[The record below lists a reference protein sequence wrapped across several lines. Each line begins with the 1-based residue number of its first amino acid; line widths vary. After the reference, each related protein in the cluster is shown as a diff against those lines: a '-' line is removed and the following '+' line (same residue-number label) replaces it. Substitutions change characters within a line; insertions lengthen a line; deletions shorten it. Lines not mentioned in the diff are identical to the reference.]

1 MIRFPGSPS
10 GSSATRHAARYAF
23 AALAA
28 VALAGCTVGPNFHP
42 PAAPPQ
48 ANYLATGPLTS
59 TSAAAGAANGQAQR
73 FVRGAELQRDWYRLY
88 HNAALNHLIDEAL
101 AANPTRAAA
110 EQRLAAARD
119 AVRVMFGGRYPSLSG
134 SAGASRQRLTG
145 IPLGLANP
153 EFSNT
158 FNLFDLQLTAAYN
171 LDIFGELTRR
181 IENQQ
186 ALEAAAHARVL
197 DTTATLV
204 DNVVATAL
212 AEAAARTTLHGLREI
227 IDQQRQTL
235 ALVKTQERLGTALQ
249 SAVLQA
255 QTQLANTEALIPDL
269 EQQISVARH
278 RMAILTGL
286 PPSDYHG
293 PEFVLDDFALPQDLP
308 LTLPARLVD
317 QRPDVLMARD
327 LLHAASAEVG
337 VATAE
342 QLPQLQITAGYGRD
356 ALKISTFNSPPAKQF
371 NLGIG
376 LLAPIFEGGSL
387 RANKQ
392 RAVDNYNAAAE
403 DYRAT
408 VLNAFDQ
415 VADAMRALQ
424 HDATR
429 LAARHRARQAAE
441 ATAQLVLAQ
450 FRAGAADQLAN
461 RAAQV
466 DLRRAEISYADA
478 RLARLV
484 DTATLMRALGGGW
497 WPKADEPPPEG
508 LTTTPLAQ
516 PIPIKTPSP

>member
-1 MIRFPGSPS
+1 M
-10 GSSATRHAARYAF
+10 RY
-23 AALAA
+23 ALAA
-28 VALAGCTVGPNFHP
+28 LVALALAGCTVGPDFHA

-48 ANYLATGPLTS
+48 ADYLASGPLSAT
-59 TSAAAGAANGQAQR
+59 AAASGAATGQAQR
-73 FVRGAELQRDWYRLY
+73 FVRGEALQRDWYRLY
-88 HNAALNHLIDEAL
+88 RNEGLNRLIGEAL

-119 AVRVMFGGRYPSLSG
+119 AVRVMYGGRYPSL
-134 SAGASRQRLTG
+134 AGGAGVSRQRVTG
-145 IPLGLANP
+145 VALGLADP

-186 ALEAAAHARVL
+186 ALEDAAHARLL

-212 AEAAARTTLHGLREI
+212 AEAAARTTLQALREI

-235 ALVKTQERLGTALQ
+235 ALVKAQERLGTALQ

-255 QTQLANTEALIPDL
+255 QTQMANTQALIPDF
-269 EQQISVARH
+269 EQQVSVARH
-278 RMAILTGL
+278 RMAILTGR
-286 PPSDYHG
+286 PPSGYHG
-293 PEFVLDDFALPQDLP
+293 PEFTLDDFSLPQELP
-308 LTLPARLVD
+308 LTLPAQLVD
-317 QRPDVLMARD
+317 QRPDVLMARS

-337 VATAE
+337 VATAQ

-356 ALKISTFNSPPAKQF
+356 ALKISTLNSPPAKQF
-371 NLGIG
+371 SLGIG

-392 RAVDNYNAAAE
+392 RAVDNYKAAAG

-415 VADAMRALQ
+415 VADALRALQ

-461 RAAQV
+461 RSAQI
-466 DLRRAEISYADA
+466 DLRRSEISYADA

-497 WPKADEPPPEG
+497 WPQADQASPGP
-508 LTTTPLAQ
+508 LTTMPLPQ
-516 PIPIKTPSP
+516 PISIATPHHE